1 MTARAQI
8 LRAQTWVAGNGIR
21 ALVQAARQ
29 ERETRILWLPVLFG
43 TGIGGYFALPL
54 EPPPALTAALGL
66 AAIAVAVLGPKHSV
80 YRAAAVLVL
89 VAFVGFGLV
98 QFRAFNLDT
107 PVLAGEGSYQVSGI
121 ISAID
126 RDPRGYP
133 RLTLDAPALDGRF
146 DSPAL
151 KRIRVTVRTGGD
163 AVKPGDVVSFR
174 AGLTPPPGPVA
185 PGAFD
190 FARQAWFRGIGAV
203 GYAVTPVKRVS
214 AADMPA
220 PGWRMRVN
228 GARDHIVTK
237 SRAVLTGDTGAVAA
251 ALMTGLRGGIS
262 RESREAIRIAGLA
275 HLLAISGLHVG
286 LFSGI
291 VFFAIR
297 GLLALSPTLALTL
310 PIKAIAASGAWLAA
324 LGYLFLSGASVPTE
338 RAFLMASIVLL
349 AVLLGRRAISM
360 RLLALAAMVI
370 LVLSPEDL
378 LSAGF
383 QMSFAAVAALIA
395 GYELLRDRL
404 RMLATGPRS
413 LPKRVALYFLAVIV
427 STIIAEIAIGPI
439 AAFHFNRVNGYG
451 LVANLV
457 AVPVMTFWIM
467 PWSVVA
473 IVLFPFGAESAALVA
488 MGWGIDIVLQTAH
501 TVASWP
507 GATYPMASA
516 PNLSLYLFALG
527 GLWLCLWRDLR
538 LRSLGLIGIAA
549 AFMIAPF
556 GPRPDVL
563 INETS
568 SLIAVKGDDGRLAT
582 SSSRSS
588 YIREV
593 WLRRSGQD
601 TANDWQDAAGGIRA
615 PARCDEAG
623 CLYATERDGRR
634 WRIAFVFHA
643 DAMAEDCL
651 AGALVFVLFDGDAR
665 CRGRAP
671 IISQRQ
677 LEEAGGIGLWITA
690 EGIERRNARP
700 TKGSR
705 PWAR

>member
-1 MTARAQI
+1 MRARAELLPARI
-8 LRAQTWVAGNGIR
+8 GVAGADIG
-21 ALVQAARQ
+21 ALLRIARQ
-29 ERETRILWLPVLFG
+29 EREARILWLPVVFG
-43 TGIGGYFALPL
+43 IGIGGYFALPF
-54 EPPPALTAALGL
+54 EPPLALTVLLCL
-66 AAIAVAVLGPKHSV
+66 AAVAVAALCPKPSG
-80 YRAAAVLVL
+80 YRAGAGLV
-89 VAFVGFGLV
+89 VAAFVGFGLV
-98 QFRAFNLDT
+98 QIRALNLDT
-107 PVLAGEGSYQVSGI
+107 PVLDGEGFYQVSGV

-133 RLTLDAPALDGRF
+133 RLTLDAPAIAGRF

-151 KRIRVTVRTGGD
+151 KRIRVTARTGGD
-163 AVKPGDVVSFR
+163 AVKPGDMVAFR
-174 AGLTPPPGPVA
+174 ASLTPPPGPVA
-185 PGAFD
+185 PGAFN

-203 GYAVTPVKRVS
+203 GYAVDPVKRTLT
-214 AADMPA
+214 ADAPA
-220 PGWRMRVN
+220 PDWRMRVN
-228 GARDHIVTK
+228 AARDHIVMR
-237 SRAVLTGDTGAVAA
+237 SRSVLTGDTGAVAA

-262 RESREAIRIAGLA
+262 KEAREAIRIAGLA

-310 PIKAIAASGAWLAA
+310 PIKAVAASGAWLAA

-338 RAFLMASIVLL
+338 RAFLMTSIVLL

-370 LVLSPEDL
+370 LVLSPEYL

-404 RMLATGPRS
+404 RAMWTGPRPM
-413 LPKRVALYFLAVIV
+413 PKRVALYFLAVVV

-451 LVANLV
+451 LIANLV

-473 IVLFPFGAESAALVA
+473 IVLFPFGAEAVALVP
-488 MGWGIDIVLQTAH
+488 MGWGIDVVLQTSHA
-501 TVASWP
+501 VASWP
-507 GATYPMASA
+507 GATYPVASA

-527 GLWLCLWRDLR
+527 GLWLCLWGDLR

-549 AFMIAPF
+549 AFLIAPF

-563 INETS
+563 INES
-568 SLIAVKGDDGRLAT
+568 GSVIAVKGDDGLFAT

-588 YIREV
+588 YVREV
-593 WLRRSGQD
+593 WLRRAGQD
-601 TANDWQDAAGGIRA
+601 TALDWEDAAGGIRS
-615 PARCDEAG
+615 PVRCDEASCIYTVDRG
-623 CLYATERDGRR
+623 GRR

-651 AGALVFVLFDGDAR
+651 AGALVLVLFDGDAR
-665 CRGRAP
+665 CRGHAP
-671 IISQRQ
+671 TISQRQ
-677 LEEAGGIGLWITA
+677 VQEAGGIGLWITA
-690 EGIERRNARP
+690 EGVQIRNSRP